1 MKRPCSQGRLTLER
15 LENPASA
22 GFSMS
27 AFEPLAAP
35 GTSPFLQFSMTG
47 FGERGHSLQGARLP
61 APIMSGK
68 LAAMV
73 LHAQAS
79 SPIEHILAHVT
90 SLLRHYGLPFRNH

>member
-68 LAAMV
+68 RPKAAV
-73 LHAQAS
+73 RL
-79 SPIEHILAHVT
+79 E
-90 SLLRHYGLPFRNH
+90 LP